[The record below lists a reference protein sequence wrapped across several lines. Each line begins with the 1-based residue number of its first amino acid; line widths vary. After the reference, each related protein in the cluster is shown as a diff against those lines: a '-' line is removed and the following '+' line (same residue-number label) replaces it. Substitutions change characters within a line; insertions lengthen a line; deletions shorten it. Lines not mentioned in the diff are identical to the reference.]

1 MRRQVRE
8 ASVGAVARGEVHPPH
23 VQRPAVF
30 GRNHNG
36 STGGAGGCGSTLL
49 ASPRSIPV
57 AAAAAMA
64 AFPALDLWVEATQ
77 YVERNAYAEYRIV
90 GLEDVG
96 RVLEVSGQGASRHDP
111 EA

>member
-1 MRRQVRE
+1 
-8 ASVGAVARGEVHPPH
+8 
-23 VQRPAVF
+23 
-30 GRNHNG
+30 
-36 STGGAGGCGSTLL
+36 
-49 ASPRSIPV
+49 
-57 AAAAAMA
+57 MA